1 MAMGEGND
9 VLMMLSHALAAR
21 ADAAKSSVA
30 AIRGR
35 HGSLSGVLWRSDVL
49 VTSAQSLPKR
59 ERYDVAFATGQD
71 QVATPAGVD
80 VTTNIAVL
88 KLAIALQVHP
98 LVGRVPNMGELV
110 SAYGAGYAGSV
121 SARLGTVIAVGDE
134 WRSRTGGRIDKRLSL
149 DIRLSRA
156 EEGGPIFDMSGGF
169 VGISTFGPYGR
180 VIAIP
185 ASTLE
190 RVVPILLQHGHI
202 ARGWLGIALQPVAI
216 PEPFRAETGQSAGL
230 MATSVKA
237 DGPAAK
243 AGVLAGDILVS
254 VDGKDT
260 RRFRNVLSSLDSDSV
275 GRHIELRLI
284 RSGAV
289 QTLSLTVEARP
300 KE

>member
-1 MAMGEGND
+1 MGEGND
-9 VLMMLSHALAAR
+9 LLMKLTQALAAR
-21 ADAAKSSVA
+21 ADAAKSNVA
-30 AIRGR
+30 AIRTR
-35 HGSLSGVLWRSDVL
+35 YGSLSGVLWRNDVL

-59 ERYDVAFATGQD
+59 DSYELALPGGKQ

-80 VTTNIAVL
+80 ATTNIAVL
-88 KLAIALQVHP
+88 RLATPLQARS
-98 LVGRVPNMGELV
+98 LAGRVPDTGELV

-121 SARLGTVIAVGDE
+121 SARLGSVIAVGDE
-134 WRSRTGGRIDKRLSL
+134 WHSRTGGRIDRRLEL
-149 DIRLSRA
+149 DIGLSRA
-156 EEGGPIFDMSGGF
+156 EEGGPVFDMGGGF
-169 VGISTFGPYGR
+169 VGMSTFGPYRR

-185 ASTLE
+185 ASTLA
-190 RVVPILLQHGHI
+190 RIVPILLQHGRI
-202 ARGWLGIALQPVAI
+202 TRGWLGIALQPVAI
-216 PEPFRAETGQSAGL
+216 PEAFRAETGQSAGL
-230 MATSVKA
+230 MATSVKP

-254 VDGKDT
+254 VDGKGT
-260 RRFRNVLSSLDSDSV
+260 GRFRNILSRLDSGSV

>member
-1 MAMGEGND
+1 MAMAEGND
-9 VLMMLSHALAAR
+9 LLMRLSQALAAG

-35 HGSLSGVLWRSDVL
+35 HGSLSGVLWQSDVL

-59 ERYDVAFATGQD
+59 ESYDLVLTTGQT

-88 KLAIALQVHP
+88 KLATPLQVRP
-98 LVGRVPNMGELV
+98 LVGRVPKVGELV

-121 SARLGTVIAVGDE
+121 SAHLGTVIAVGDE
-134 WRSRTGGRIDKRLSL
+134 WHSRTGGRIDRRLSL

-156 EEGGPIFDMSGGF
+156 EEGGPVFDMSGGF
-169 VGISTFGPYGR
+169 IGMSTFGPYR
-180 VIAIP
+180 SVIAIP

-190 RVVPILLQHGHI
+190 RVVPMLLQHGHI

-216 PEPFRAETGQSAGL
+216 PEPFRDETGQSAGL

-237 DGPAAK
+237 GGPAAK

-254 VDGKDT
+254 VDGKGT
-260 RRFRNVLSSLDSDSV
+260 RRFRDILSGLGSDSV
-275 GRHIELRLI
+275 GRHIEVSLI

-289 QTLSLTVEARP
+289 QTLSLTIEARP

>member
-1 MAMGEGND
+1 MDEGNE
-9 VLMMLSHALAAR
+9 LLKTLSHALAAR
-21 ADAAKSSVA
+21 ANEAKSSVA
-30 AIRGR
+30 AIRSD

-59 ERYDVAFATGQD
+59 KTYDVAPATGQD

-88 KLAIALQVHP
+88 KLATPLQARP
-98 LVGRVPNMGELV
+98 LVGRVPDVGELI
-110 SAYGAGYAGSV
+110 SAYGADPAGGV

-134 WRSRTGGRIDKRLSL
+134 WHSRTGGRIDKRVRL
-149 DIRLSRA
+149 DIRLGRE
-156 EEGGPIFDMSGGF
+156 EEGGPIFDMTGGF
-169 VGISTFGPYGR
+169 VGMSTFGPYRR

-190 RVVPILLQHGHI
+190 RVVPVLLRDGRI

-216 PEPFRAETGQSAGL
+216 PEAFRDETGQSAGL

-260 RRFRNVLSSLDSDSV
+260 RRFRNILSGLDSDSV
-275 GRHIELRLI
+275 GRHIELRVI
-284 RSGAV
+284 RSGAI
-289 QTLSLTVEARP
+289 QTLSLTIEARP